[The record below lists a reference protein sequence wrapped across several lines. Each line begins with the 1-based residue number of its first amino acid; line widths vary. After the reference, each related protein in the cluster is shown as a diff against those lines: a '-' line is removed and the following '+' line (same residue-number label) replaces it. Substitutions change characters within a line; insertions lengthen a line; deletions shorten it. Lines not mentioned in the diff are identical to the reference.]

1 MKAERKHELQHNE
14 LDDLLI
20 KGSSFFREHG
30 PLILGVVGVVIVG
43 AIAYWTLLAPRP
55 ITADAGLW
63 EEYFIALNDKD
74 PEKKLQDFID
84 DEDRAGHAASPP
96 VLWARLSLGNLK
108 LSEGTR
114 KLFEERD
121 AALDSLEDAEKNFL
135 AVEKNAAR
143 ITELRDR
150 AW

>member
-63 EEYFIALNDKD
+63 EE
-74 PEKKLQDFID
+74 
-84 DEDRAGHAASPP
+84 
-96 VLWARLSLGNLK
+96 
-108 LSEGTR
+108 
-114 KLFEERD
+114 
-121 AALDSLEDAEKNFL
+121 NFL

-150 AW
+150 AWLGLAEVYESQSKSEEARKYYGMLAKNSPDSPLGKTGARGERRMAQKNNQEFLTWFAQQKPVKK